1 MLGDGYI
8 GVSTFDSSCSF
19 SFLISFICGFG
30 RILKTDLLS
39 FYSIIV
45 GSLDDA
51 SSLSKPA
58 SLAVKTVGFLFKA
71 VIASVFTAILDNL

>member
-1 MLGDGYI
+1 M
-8 GVSTFDSSCSF
+8 STFDSSCSF
-19 SFLISFICGFG
+19 SSLISLIGGFG

-39 FYSIIV
+39 FYSTIV

-58 SLAVKTVGFLFKA
+58 SLAVKTVGLLFIA